1 MKFTDLNAQGGIG
14 ANCSLCE
21 IGPFKFVI
29 DSGLHPKFAGSESLP
44 KHEEIERF
52 SLDFI
57 ILTHCHL
64 DHLGSLPLLSREQP
78 DAPVIL
84 SYASSILARRMLSNS
99 ISVMKRQRTELNI
112 PELPYYGRGDLT
124 SLYDRFKTPPLHTPY
139 RLEKNGEHIELT
151 LHHAGHVAG
160 AVSVSVKY
168 KRKTTFFTGDIL
180 FNDQRTLDGANLP
193 KEPVDI
199 LVTETT
205 RGSTEIPR
213 NQSRES
219 EIVRML
225 KTIHSTLTKQ
235 GSVLIPVFALGRMQ
249 EMLAILDEA
258 FRKNAIPKVPVF
270 CSGLGMDL
278 VNHFHEISKNTN
290 RVRFNRKVLRAIG
303 ARPLPKKI
311 EPGRRPPMEGIFLV
325 SSGMMVENTPS
336 YVLASGL
343 LGEAKNSILFVGYC
357 DPSTPG
363 GKLLEA
369 SKGETFDFDA
379 LDVVQKIEA
388 KVSKFDL
395 SGHANRDELIA
406 YAKKISPR
414 AVILHHG
421 DPDAREWFK
430 QNLENEPFSI
440 YDPEPLKTYDI

>member
-168 KRKTTFFTGDIL
+168 KGKTTFFTGDIL

-336 YVLASGL
+336 YVLASGI

-406 YAKKISPR
+406 YAKKIAPR

>member
-168 KRKTTFFTGDIL
+168 KGKTTFFTGDIL

-379 LDVVQKIEA
+379 LDVVQKLEA

>member
-64 DHLGSLPLLSREQP
+64 DHLGSLPLLSRQQP

-160 AVSVSVKY
+160 AVSVSIKY
-168 KRKTTFFTGDIL
+168 KGNITFFTGDIL

-258 FRKNAIPKVPVF
+258 FRKKAIPKVPVF

-311 EPGRRPPMEGIFLV
+311 KPGRRPPMEGIFLV

-343 LGEAKNSILFVGYC
+343 LGESRNSILFVGYC

-369 SKGETFDFDA
+369 SRGETFDFDA
-379 LDVVQKIEA
+379 LDVLQKIEA

-421 DPDAREWFK
+421 DPEAREWFK

>member
-1 MKFTDLNAQGGIG
+1 
-14 ANCSLCE
+14 
-21 IGPFKFVI
+21 
-29 DSGLHPKFAGSESLP
+29 
-44 KHEEIERF
+44 
-52 SLDFI
+52 
-57 ILTHCHL
+57 
-64 DHLGSLPLLSREQP
+64 
-78 DAPVIL
+78 
-84 SYASSILARRMLSNS
+84 
-99 ISVMKRQRTELNI
+99 
-112 PELPYYGRGDLT
+112 
-124 SLYDRFKTPPLHTPY
+124 LHTPY

-168 KRKTTFFTGDIL
+168 KGKTTFFTGDIL

-311 EPGRRPPMEGIFLV
+311 EPGRRPPIEGIFLV

-343 LGEAKNSILFVGYC
+343 LGESKNSILFVGYC

-369 SKGETFDFDA
+369 SRGETFDFDA
-379 LDVVQKIEA
+379 LDVLQKIEA

>member
-21 IGPFKFVI
+21 MGPFKFVI

-44 KHEEIERF
+44 KHQEIERF

-64 DHLGSLPLLSREQP
+64 DHLGSLPLLSRQQP

-84 SYASSILARRMLSNS
+84 SFASSILARRMLSNS

-160 AVSVSVKY
+160 AVSVSIKY
-168 KRKTTFFTGDIL
+168 KGKTTFFTGDIL

-225 KTIHSTLTKQ
+225 KTIHSTLAKQ

-258 FRKNAIPKVPVF
+258 FRKKAIPKVPVF

-343 LGEAKNSILFVGYC
+343 LGESKNSILFVGYC

-369 SKGETFDFDA
+369 SRGETFDFDA
-379 LDVVQKIEA
+379 LDVLQKIEA

-421 DPDAREWFK
+421 DPEAREWFK

>member
-64 DHLGSLPLLSREQP
+64 DHLGSLPLLSRQQP

-160 AVSVSVKY
+160 AVSVSIKY
-168 KRKTTFFTGDIL
+168 KGNITFFTGDIL

-225 KTIHSTLTKQ
+225 KTIHSTLAKQ

-258 FRKNAIPKVPVF
+258 FRKKAIPKVPVF

-343 LGEAKNSILFVGYC
+343 LGESKNSILFVGYS

-369 SKGETFDFDA
+369 SRGDTFDFDA
-379 LDVVQKIEA
+379 LDVLQKIEA

-421 DPDAREWFK
+421 DTEAREWFK

>member
-1 MKFTDLNAQGGIG
+1 MKN
-14 ANCSLCE
+14 
-21 IGPFKFVI
+21 
-29 DSGLHPKFAGSESLP
+29 
-44 KHEEIERF
+44 
-52 SLDFI
+52 
-57 ILTHCHL
+57 
-64 DHLGSLPLLSREQP
+64 
-78 DAPVIL
+78 
-84 SYASSILARRMLSNS
+84 
-99 ISVMKRQRTELNI
+99 
-112 PELPYYGRGDLT
+112 
-124 SLYDRFKTPPLHTPY
+124 DR
-139 RLEKNGEHIELT
+139 I
-151 LHHAGHVAG
+151 
-160 AVSVSVKY
+160 KY
-168 KRKTTFFTGDIL
+168 KGNITFFTGDIL

-225 KTIHSTLTKQ
+225 KTIHSTLAKQ

-258 FRKNAIPKVPVF
+258 FRKKAIPKVPVF

-343 LGEAKNSILFVGYC
+343 LGESKNSILFVGYC

-369 SKGETFDFDA
+369 SRGETFDFDA
-379 LDVVQKIEA
+379 LDVLQKIEA

-421 DPDAREWFK
+421 DPEAREWFK

>member
-1 MKFTDLNAQGGIG
+1 MKFTDLNVQGGIG

-64 DHLGSLPLLSREQP
+64 DHLGSLPLLSRQHP

-168 KRKTTFFTGDIL
+168 KGKTTFFTGDIL

-225 KTIHSTLTKQ
+225 KTIHSTLAKQ

-258 FRKNAIPKVPVF
+258 FRKKAIPKVPVF

-343 LGEAKNSILFVGYC
+343 LGESKNSILFVGYC

-369 SKGETFDFDA
+369 SRGETFDFDA
-379 LDVVQKIEA
+379 LDVLQKVEA

-421 DPDAREWFK
+421 DPEAREWFK

>member
-64 DHLGSLPLLSREQP
+64 DHLGSLPLLSRQQP

-112 PELPYYGRGDLT
+112 PELPYYGRSDLT

-160 AVSVSVKY
+160 AVSVSIKY
-168 KRKTTFFTGDIL
+168 KGNITFFTGDIL

-225 KTIHSTLTKQ
+225 KTIHSTLAKQ

-258 FRKNAIPKVPVF
+258 FRKKAIPKVPVF

-343 LGEAKNSILFVGYC
+343 LGESKNSILFVGYC
-357 DPSTPG
+357 DPSTQG

-369 SKGETFDFDA
+369 SRGETFDFDA
-379 LDVVQKIEA
+379 LDVLQKIEA

-421 DPDAREWFK
+421 DPEAREWFK

>member
-168 KRKTTFFTGDIL
+168 KGKTTFFTGDIL

>member
-1 MKFTDLNAQGGIG
+1 MKFTDLNARGGIG

-64 DHLGSLPLLSREQP
+64 DHLGSLPLLSRQQP

-112 PELPYYGRGDLT
+112 PELPYYGRSDLT

-139 RLEKNGEHIELT
+139 RLEKNGEQIELT

-160 AVSVSVKY
+160 AVSVSIKY
-168 KRKTTFFTGDIL
+168 KGNITFFTGDIL

-225 KTIHSTLTKQ
+225 KTIHSTLAKQ

-258 FRKNAIPKVPVF
+258 FRKKAIPKVPVF

-343 LGEAKNSILFVGYC
+343 LGESKNSILFVGYC

-369 SKGETFDFDA
+369 SRGETFDFDA
-379 LDVVQKIEA
+379 LDVIQKIEA

-421 DPDAREWFK
+421 DPEAREWFK

>member
-1 MKFTDLNAQGGIG
+1 MKFTDLDAMGGIG

-21 IGPFKFVI
+21 IGPFKFVV
-29 DSGLHPKFAGSESLP
+29 DSGLHPKYAGPESLP
-44 KHEEIERF
+44 KHAEINKF

-57 ILTHCHL
+57 LLTHCHL

-99 ISVMKRQRTELNI
+99 ISVMKKQRSELNL
-112 PELPYYGRGDLT
+112 PELPYYGRSDLT

-139 RLEKNGEHIELT
+139 RLEKNGEFIEVT

-168 KRKTTFFTGDIL
+168 DRKTVFFTGDIL
-180 FNDQRTLDGANLP
+180 FNDQRTLDGASLP
-193 KEPVDI
+193 NEPIDI
-199 LVTETT
+199 LITETT
-205 RGSTEIPR
+205 RGATKIPQ

-225 KTIHSTLTKQ
+225 RQINSTLVKR

-249 EMLAILDEA
+249 EMLAIMDEA
-258 FRKNAIPKVPVF
+258 FRKKAIPKVPVF

-290 RVRFNRKVLRAIG
+290 RLRFNRKVLKSIG

-311 EPGRRPPMEGIFLV
+311 EPGEKPPMEGIYLV

-336 YVLASGL
+336 YILASGL
-343 LGEAKNSILFVGYC
+343 LGDSKSSILFVGYC

-363 GKLLEA
+363 GQLLNSEKNQ
-369 SKGETFDFDA
+369 SFDFDA
-379 LDVVQKIEA
+379 VDVIQKIKA
-388 KVSKFDL
+388 SVCKFDL
-395 SGHANRDELIA
+395 SGHANREELVS

-421 DPDAREWFK
+421 DPDARDWFK
-430 QNLENEPFSI
+430 QNLEDGPFSI
-440 YDPEPLKTYDI
+440 YDPKPLTTYDI

>member
-168 KRKTTFFTGDIL
+168 KGKTTFFTGDIL

-205 RGSTEIPR
+205 RGSTEIPQ

-225 KTIHSTLTKQ
+225 KTIHSTITKQ

-343 LGEAKNSILFVGYC
+343 LGESKNSILFVGYC

>member
-1 MKFTDLNAQGGIG
+1 MKFTDLNVQGGIG

-64 DHLGSLPLLSREQP
+64 DHLGSLPLLSRQQP

-160 AVSVSVKY
+160 AVSVSIKY
-168 KRKTTFFTGDIL
+168 KGNITFFTGDIL

-225 KTIHSTLTKQ
+225 KTIHSTLAKQ

-258 FRKNAIPKVPVF
+258 FRKKAIPKVPVF

-343 LGEAKNSILFVGYC
+343 LGESKNSILFVGYC

-369 SKGETFDFDA
+369 SRGETFDFDA
-379 LDVVQKIEA
+379 LDVIQKIEA

-421 DPDAREWFK
+421 DPEAREWFK

>member
-21 IGPFKFVI
+21 MGPFKFVI

-64 DHLGSLPLLSREQP
+64 DHLGSLPLLSRQQP
-78 DAPVIL
+78 DSPVIL

-112 PELPYYGRGDLT
+112 PELPYYGRSDLT

-160 AVSVSVKY
+160 AISVSIKY
-168 KRKTTFFTGDIL
+168 NGKTTFFTGDIL

-219 EIVRML
+219 EIFRML
-225 KTIHSTLTKQ
+225 KTIHSTLAKQ

-258 FRKNAIPKVPVF
+258 FRKKAIPKVPVF

-311 EPGRRPPMEGIFLV
+311 EPGRRPSMEGIFLV
-325 SSGMMVENTPS
+325 SSGMMIENTPS

-343 LGEAKNSILFVGYC
+343 LGETKNSILFVGYC

-369 SKGETFDFDA
+369 SRGETFDFDA
-379 LDVVQKIEA
+379 LDVIQKIEA

-414 AVILHHG
+414 SVILHHG
-421 DPDAREWFK
+421 DSEAREWFK

>member
-64 DHLGSLPLLSREQP
+64 DHLGSLPLLSRQQP

-139 RLEKNGEHIELT
+139 RLEKNGEQIELT

-160 AVSVSVKY
+160 AVSVSIKY
-168 KRKTTFFTGDIL
+168 KGNITFFTGDIL

-225 KTIHSTLTKQ
+225 KTIHSTLAKQ

-258 FRKNAIPKVPVF
+258 FRKKAIPKVPVF

-343 LGEAKNSILFVGYC
+343 LGESKNSILFVGYC

-369 SKGETFDFDA
+369 SRGETFDFDA
-379 LDVVQKIEA
+379 LDVLQKIEA

-421 DPDAREWFK
+421 DPEAREWFK

>member
-29 DSGLHPKFAGSESLP
+29 DSGLHPKFAGSESLH
-44 KHEEIERF
+44 KNEEIERF

-168 KRKTTFFTGDIL
+168 KGKTTFFTGDIL

-440 YDPEPLKTYDI
+440 